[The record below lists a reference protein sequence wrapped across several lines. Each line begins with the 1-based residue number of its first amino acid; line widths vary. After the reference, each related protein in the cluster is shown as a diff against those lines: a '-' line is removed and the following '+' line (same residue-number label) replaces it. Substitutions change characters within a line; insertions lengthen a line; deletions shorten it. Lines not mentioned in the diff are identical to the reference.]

1 MADLLDV
8 RDLKIGAT
16 AYPPGEPPKDST
28 IGHGVSFTLEK
39 GRVLGLIGESGAGKS
54 TIGLAA
60 LAYGRGGVRITG
72 GEVLLDG
79 EDILALGSGIRSIR
93 GNRVCYVA
101 QSADAAFNPAH
112 RLGDRSEERRV
123 GKECVSACGSRWAT
137 SHEKKQKQ
145 SKKT

>member
-16 AYPPGEPPKDST
+16 VYPPGEPPKDIT
-28 IGHGVSFTLEK
+28 IVHGVSFTLEK

-93 GNRVCYVA
+93 GNRVC
-101 QSADAAFNPAH
+101 
-112 RLGDRSEERRV
+112 RSEEH
-123 GKECVSACGSRWAT
+123 T
-137 SHEKKQKQ
+137 SELQSLMRISYAVFCLKK
-145 SKKT
+145 KKT